1 MKLVKTACQC
11 GMLAHQSRLSAW
23 NLSRQEFCDLLNV
36 RHRWSA
42 GTGAMCILRISNRTR
57 KPSFWLLLCF
67 LQKDC
72 FALSA
77 FLSHSFCLSFSP
89 SPPTHCSRMSAR
101 DLIEQ
106 IDRKWSRGV
115 WGNQSNIV
123 KQFFGHEGISLAC
136 IELIRSHS
144 SQRWLDSEG

>member
-11 GMLAHQSRLSAW
+11 AMLTHHSWLSAW

-36 RHRWSA
+36 CNRWSA
-42 GTGAMCILRISNRTR
+42 GTGAMCILRISNRT
-57 KPSFWLLLCF
+57 KKLSFWLLPLLCF
-67 LQKDC
+67 
-72 FALSA
+72 S
-77 FLSHSFCLSFSP
+77 LSHSFYLSFSP

-106 IDRKWSRGV
+106 IDWKWSRGV

-136 IELIRSHS
+136 VELIRSHS
-144 SQRWLDSEG
+144 SQHWLDSEG